1 MKLFRPDRTCRY
13 LTDITPSLVAAMH
26 CKSIAIDADNTSSY
40 DLTTEPLPGTEDW
53 VRNMKAAGIP
63 VVLLSNAKT
72 ERAKV
77 LADRYDIPV
86 IGLAAKPLRQGYLRA
101 AWKTKTRPSE
111 LLVLGDQLFTDI
123 LGGNRTGCK
132 TVWVEPYEADKRD
145 GFFVLKRKLERLIA
159 SRWKGMER

>member
-1 MKLFRPDRTCRY
+1 MKLFQPDGTSRF
-13 LTDITPSLVAAMH
+13 LTDITPETAAAMH
-26 CKSIAIDADNTSSY
+26 CKAIAIDADNTSSH

-53 VRNMKAAGIP
+53 VRRMKAAGLS

-86 IGLAAKPLRQGYLRA
+86 VGLAAKPLPHGYLRA
-101 AWKTKTRPSE
+101 ARKTRVRRKE

-123 LGGNRTGCK
+123 LGGNLAGCRTI
-132 TVWVEPYEADKRD
+132 WVEPYEADRRD
-145 GFFVLKRKLERLIA
+145 GYFLLKRKLERVIA
-159 SRWKGMER
+159 SRWKG